1 MARLPVPLK
10 VLLEYLLRSEDG
22 QSVSGEDIEA
32 IAGWDPAEPASIEI
46 AFTPSRVLVQDFTG
60 VPAIV
65 DLAANARSDGRT
77 IETMRMTQPD
87 L

>member
-1 MARLPVPLK
+1 VARLPVSLK

-32 IAGWDPAEPASIEI
+32 LAGWDPAGPASIEI
-46 AFTPSRVLVQDFTG
+46 AFTPSRVLMQDFTERAG
-60 VPAIV
+60 DRRPGG
-65 DLAANARSDGRT
+65 DARRDGRT
-77 IETMRMTQPD
+77 IEAMKMTQPD